1 MCQGGGYN
9 KTDLIDVDS
18 IEVQF
23 HDGCRCVDRVLDV
36 PELRVSGKDVHDGD
50 HGGKFPSV

>member
-1 MCQGGGYN
+1 MGQEGY

-36 PELRVSGKDVHDGD
+36 PELRVSGKYVHNGD
-50 HGGKFPSV
+50 HSGKFPSV